1 MTRLALALAALLLG
15 AAGAQQ
21 QLVVNGQPVPGLSTA
36 VVRGVSYAP
45 AQALADSLGASY
57 VYDSS
62 AQSALF
68 EIGARLLALRVYTS
82 AAEAAADGSALS
94 LDGRSLASEG
104 GVRLGSE
111 VLVPVKP
118 IVTALGGAISYL
130 ESRQTVMVVFPRA
143 RLASAAVEQGG
154 SRIVLEIDGLTS
166 PSSFFNR
173 ALNTLQVRFDRTD
186 ALAGQSLSGR
196 GFSRASLTPTAGYLE
211 LRLTLEAGYTFE
223 SYTAPRPGGFSWVL
237 DIVPESERRAA
248 AAVTRVVLD
257 PGHGAGDPGLTA
269 AGGSEAELSLAF
281 AKRLAAALTDL
292 GFGAELTRQD
302 AEDVPVELRRDRGL
316 GAGLFLSLHAAAVP
330 RGQYNL
336 YYLGDLGSSGSLTL
350 ALRENAEGA
359 LTEATDATDAL
370 RRRILLGLVPDLA
383 LGERYAK
390 TLGSELSQR
399 AGLRSQALM
408 AAPLAVLEG
417 AAGRGLLL
425 ELSPEDLASETL
437 PEAVAQAV
445 AAMLER
451 EAGD

>member
-1 MTRLALALAALLLG
+1 MRRALALALAALLLG
-15 AAGAQQ
+15 AVSAQQ
-21 QLVVNGQPVPGLSTA
+21 QLIVNGQPVPGLSTA

-57 VYDSS
+57 VYDAS

-68 EIGARLLALRVYTS
+68 EIGARLLALRVYTGT
-82 AAEAAADGSALS
+82 AEAAADQAALS
-94 LDGRSLASEG
+94 LDGRRLASEG

-130 ESRQTVMVVFPRA
+130 ESRQTVMAVFPRA
-143 RLASAAVEQGG
+143 RLASASVAQDG

-186 ALAGQSLSGR
+186 ALSGQSLSGR
-196 GFSRASLTPTAGYLE
+196 GFSRATLAPAAGYLE
-211 LRLTLEAGYTFE
+211 LRLTLQEGYTFE
-223 SYTAPRPGGFSWVL
+223 SYTAPRAGGFSWVL
-237 DIVPESERRAA
+237 DVFPESERRVG

-257 PGHGAGDPGLTA
+257 PGHGGDDPGLTF
-269 AGGSEAELSLAF
+269 AGGSEADLGLAF
-281 AKRLAAALTDL
+281 AERLAAALGDL
-292 GFGAELTRQD
+292 GFGAELTRAGAAD
-302 AEDVPVELRRDRGL
+302 APIELRRDRGL
-316 GAGLFLSLHAAAVP
+316 GAGLFLSLHAAELP

-336 YYLGDLGSSGSLTL
+336 YHLGDLGGAGSLTL

-359 LTEATDATDAL
+359 LAEATDAL
-370 RRRILLGLVPDLA
+370 RRRILLGLMPDLA

-390 TLGSELSQR
+390 TLSSELSQR

-425 ELSPEDLASETL
+425 ELAPDDLASETL
-437 PEAVAQAV
+437 PAAVAQAI

-451 EAGD
+451 EASD